1 MHIKGCKKK
10 ARAELLHISHA
21 STRSDEGK
29 IEGFANSVAVKLDEV
44 ESKTLL
50 SKIVGVAHM
59 VPQKK
64 NQERQEE
71 DPRNEWNLDGRL
83 KCISIFRF
91 FSGFFLKCR

>member
-1 MHIKGCKKK
+1 
-10 ARAELLHISHA
+10 
-21 STRSDEGK
+21 
-29 IEGFANSVAVKLDEV
+29 V